1 MFSVTMCPINTL
13 LLMIKILSG
22 WTKPL
27 NWKLKQKTIF
37 TKKYIQNGKFE
48 SDFVLLETLI
58 TEINLLV
65 STTKALYYKNL
76 GKKLNN
82 HLLNAKTY
90 WSILKTFYNGK
101 KTPLIPPLLV
111 DDKFVTD
118 MKTKANISNNFFAE
132 QCTTLKSDSK
142 LPSNQI
148 FLTQSSLSCLDFNE
162 DEIIK
167 IIRVPN
173 IHEAHSYDD
182 ISIRMTKIYDKSL
195 LKPLIILFQNSTK
208 SSHYPDVW
216 NKSNIIPIHKK
227 NDKQ

>member
-13 LLMIKILSG
+13 LLMIKTSSG

-27 NWKLKQKTIF
+27 NWKLKQKAIF

-132 QCTTLKSDSK
+132 QCTPLKSDSIY
-142 LPSNQI
+142 L
-148 FLTQSSLSCLDFNE
+148 
-162 DEIIK
+162 IK
-167 IIRVPN
+167 
-173 IHEAHSYDD
+173 
-182 ISIRMTKIYDKSL
+182 
-195 LKPLIILFQNSTK
+195 FF
-208 SSHYPDVW
+208 
-216 NKSNIIPIHKK
+216 
-227 NDKQ
+227 